1 VKDIQE
7 ILQQKESECA
17 RVQKEIEALRVV
29 IPLLEGNSQPE
40 VEGRK
45 QPEHSVEAASKAEGT
60 GTDGP
65 TFSAV
70 TQSESSFWKRR
81 R

>member
-1 VKDIQE
+1 MKDIQE
-7 ILQQKESECA
+7 ILRQKESECE
-17 RVQKEIEALRVV
+17 RVQKEIEALRIV
-29 IPLLEGNSQPE
+29 IPLLEGDSLPE
-40 VEGRK
+40 ADGRK
-45 QPEHSVEAASKAEGT
+45 QPEHASEAASNAAST

-65 TFSAV
+65 IFSAV

>member
-1 VKDIQE
+1 MKDIHD
-7 ILQQKESECA
+7 ILHQKESECA

-29 IPLLEGNSQPE
+29 IPLLEGDSQPE
-40 VEGRK
+40 AEGKK
-45 QPEHSVEAASKAEGT
+45 QPEHAMETASNAEGT

-65 TFSAV
+65 IFSAV